1 MRECGEGAR
10 NQECPPVPCPFRIR
24 WRDSKGGGFL
34 EKEVNSIKMVEMVEV
49 EKLIL
54 KQRKEVV

>member
-1 MRECGEGAR
+1 MLRGDQKSEL
-10 NQECPPVPCPFRIR
+10 PPCPSIINGC
-24 WRDSKGGGFL
+24 DSKGGGFL
-34 EKEVNSIKMVEMVEV
+34 EKEVNSIKMVEI